1 MTLETTL
8 RLVALAIA
16 SALAVALVYDATRI
30 WRSRKAR
37 GTILAVA
44 LLAGLATVATAA
56 GFNLAWE
63 RARAQARA
71 ELQTTLKALERAVA
85 ANDVEGAL
93 AFVSENATQTRALV
107 ARNRGA
113 VKIKDAKLSELKVIE
128 LDLNRTPPSATV
140 AFHLSVK
147 GTASAW
153 PTPIRL
159 PYRLELE
166 LEGVEFRRENDGVWR
181 LQDRYAVKSTAL

>member
-1 MTLETTL
+1 METTF

-16 SALAVALVYDATRI
+16 SAIATALVYDATRAL
-30 WRSRKAR
+30 RARKLRAA
-37 GTILAVA
+37 ILGSACLCGIVA
-44 LLAGLATVATAA
+44 IATAA
-56 GFNLAWE
+56 AFDLAWE

-71 ELQTTLKALERAVA
+71 EIQRTLDALERAVA
-85 ANDVEGAL
+85 KNDVEGAL
-93 AFVSENATQTRALV
+93 AFVSEDAPQTRALV

-113 VKIKDAKLSELKVIE
+113 VKIKDAKVSELKITE

-140 AFHLSVK
+140 AFHFSVK
-147 GTASAW
+147 GTANAW
-153 PTPIRL
+153 PTPVRL